1 MRKGISRLLA
11 TVLIFVIACGML
23 TGCGIVKVVKIGQ
36 EGALTGET
44 EFDSSS
50 QGSADWDEVVKE
62 LTDNAKDFGD
72 AVKDMGTDPV
82 AVSGT
87 AKIKEYNHEKTKTF
101 LELDGFDTEVQ
112 VQTGTVYTGTA
123 IRDLQTGK
131 TFSDFKNQTEWSE
144 YAKSLNAESDQNVI
158 QKLGLDDKVAGKE
171 LKFVGAAQKK
181 AGKVVITL
189 VSGEI
194 S

>member
-1 MRKGISRLLA
+1 MKKQISRLFA
-11 TVLIFVIACGML
+11 SALIFVVIAAML

-50 QGSADWDEVVKE
+50 EGSADWDKVVKE
-62 LTDNAKDFGD
+62 LTDNAKDIKD
-72 AVKDMGTDPV
+72 AIKDIGTDPV

-87 AKIKEYNHEKTKTF
+87 ATIKEWNHAKTKTY
-101 LELDGFDTEVQ
+101 LVLDGFDMEVQ

-131 TFSDFKNQTEWSE
+131 TFSDFKNQTEWSQ
-144 YAKSLNAESDQNVI
+144 YAKSLNAQSDQNIV
-158 QKLGLDDKVAGKE
+158 QKLGLSDDVAGKE

-181 AGKVVITL
+181 AGKIVITL